1 MGALGLPLDIYPRDV
16 DTVPIR
22 LAKNRAA
29 DAKRRVGGEP
39 RMDRLHRLLRLSPP
53 ATLVVQNVSS
63 GSKQFDVLRSGRKV
77 LCLHLRH

>member
-1 MGALGLPLDIYPRDV
+1 
-16 DTVPIR
+16 
-22 LAKNRAA
+22 
-29 DAKRRVGGEP
+29 
-39 RMDRLHRLLRLSPP
+39 MDRLHRLLRLSPP